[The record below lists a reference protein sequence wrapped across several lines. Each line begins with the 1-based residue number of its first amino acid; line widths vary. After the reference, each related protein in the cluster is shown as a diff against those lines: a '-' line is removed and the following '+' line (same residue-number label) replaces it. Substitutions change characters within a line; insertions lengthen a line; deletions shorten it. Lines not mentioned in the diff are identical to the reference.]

1 RSDVSGGMSGV
12 KGRVSSCGSK
22 HGGKGT
28 VMVKIK
34 ISPSGGVSSA
44 SASGGNSGLASCV
57 ESAVRGAHFPKS
69 QLGITVNYP
78 FVF

>member
-1 RSDVSGGMSGV
+1 
-12 KGRVSSCGSK
+12 
-22 HGGKGT
+22 

-57 ESAVRGAHFPKS
+57 ESAVRGAHFSKS